1 MPYSYESKEKEIHTK
16 ETERD
21 NAGQLFQRVRRG
33 GGSPPDEELSA
44 GRDYERLFAFICE
57 AHLEEAQEFRLKGYN
72 SQVPEVDEGLLTQLR
87 DDLTATKSRLCLQ
100 VSVGGALGSLWLR
113 EQIGNIERLTS
124 KLSDDVIKLWIEHEL
139 PRKSDGEA
147 TKAALGSRR
156 TAQSL
161 ARRLEATLQA
171 LIRVVRTLR
180 AMDDY
185 STPEK
190 RHDMLVAELTSVFSS
205 YDKSR
210 VIQALGSMTSE
221 TSGHAAWVSLMQARA
236 AEWEAD
242 KLSSVNAMI
251 AASRHEAEKANKK
264 ARQLQDDPQ
273 TFFSHVA
280 AYLQSLSSDLA
291 KASIHAGLSTSSSAT
306 LQVNNDEAAAS
317 LSRSNSLSKR
327 IKTGF
332 DKKKSKAQTAMVGM
346 KVHVHRLVRMALHGH
361 PTGTPTKA
369 PEHVVADSVIRSI
382 LWQWQQL
389 AIKIQYASA
398 ALLSKVDELKK
409 IEGVLAT
416 YSAADGLESE
426 LERRNTPVSLSG
438 EEDLVAQV
446 REWVSDSL
454 EKEKPENQRAVKVAT
469 LERLLGGDIDHAQ
482 SLFARL
488 GSTTDSIQRVLER
501 QWMSVNDML
510 EPRLPVDIARSLWA
524 KIDPLVENFMP
535 DLARE
540 LTIAA
545 QALNDAALAA
555 GNCARNFSEA
565 KVQAVKAQLLATKVK
580 ERLSA
585 ESARLT
591 ERPLDEHS
599 RGARLAKHWANLAI
613 AQSEGTYPPPDAQQV
628 LASLKEQGLLAGT
641 LSTGDPAG
649 YLFATRLAG
658 ELENACND
666 ELRLPMS
673 PEQYAAL
680 EKGLVEYIVKW
691 GQKRISR
698 GVTRIVIEL
707 SFEQALNAVS
717 FNVSSL
723 FRLPYKVLKASIK
736 IPYNVNKVNY
746 YIMPGHDKP
755 YKAIYGLLGKKL
767 KQLGFNILTAPV
779 PSAIKL
785 AAGAGLTAGA
795 ALQNVYVGRSA
806 NTFRAVYQHVAE
818 GKQSEKIKMGSV
830 GGMIFDSVLDTATT
844 AAFKGVQRAW
854 QTGRNENNVIY
865 GNAYAVEQVNESGGE
880 MHTRILPDGT
890 LAGNDILREDDAA
903 AGERVT
909 VSAGNSSALQP
920 QTDTRALSDEHNPVA
935 GKTRVR
941 QKRELVNN
949 SHQKKSKLNSD
960 FLGFERDITYQKL
973 SSDRKKQ
980 IYLYGIQFLLLQI
993 ENDERLPQQSRY
1005 NAGLARLG
1013 RKLLVPVSIECYKLT
1028 NTVFLPDSPGEKSG
1042 VLISVDSY
1050 LPYYYVSEGKDLL
1063 DNIEWNM
1070 PFNAKVA
1077 SKDIV
1082 SYRQMIN
1089 SKIDLKATGIDVLTG
1104 IRNGKYNFKESFN
1117 IYNPKPMDIANI
1129 SEGLVR
1135 SIENDYMI
1143 KEKKITNNLL
1153 ISRAIAG
1160 ANGSDSIRSGATE
1173 DVNND
1178 YPEVTATKNIYHV
1191 ETTWE
1196 NMAPADYLKAFSKPF
1211 SSLAGNI
1218 QLVTSHFKE
1227 ETVQDT
1233 EQNVQ
1238 KAEEIGAWVDV
1249 TVGAI
1254 TSFTPA
1260 GVLLNT
1266 AQAAA
1271 DIAADLTE
1279 GKDPDSLAIVSLVT
1293 ACIPGGRIAAK
1304 VGKLTHNGGKIVKYG
1319 LMLGGKV
1326 VDLTILGRSIKT
1338 AVDTGE
1344 PLAIYQA
1351 LLASGMSVKNS
1362 YDIARNMSSELS
1374 IGKKI
1379 EESASLKELEALKH
1393 DDTKYST
1400 SELVVRTFQVG
1411 RTEMLGRINHGE
1423 IEVSRDNGG
1432 SWNRGGKIFLLM
1444 YRLQNAGWRN
1454 NSTQLN
1460 GRIYRNHNA
1469 TSSHA
1474 QELELIKKN
1483 KYEIHSLEQDSVA
1496 TVAQKRAR
1504 IDFEAGER
1512 EYNIE
1517 EFSQFD
1523 SLSFSKKIDDLKWGS
1538 FKGQALTHRQIGA
1551 LWKKA
1556 HNEFWEDQACKQIIR
1571 GQEWLNSAKKNY
1583 NAIGGEVSPQGA
1595 YLRGKNQGEC
1605 EPTTILM
1612 ARAQREG
1619 MGNELSRNLMG
1630 LIDDPDNVLG
1640 SSLNRLRSQSGIKG
1654 EVVAGVKLTT
1664 LETSEQTLFPGST
1677 EKAVSVRL
1685 ELKQGGGSIRNHV
1698 VLLSRREDD
1707 RGDYIYSFFDPNYGY
1722 VEFGEYKDM
1731 ANFVKKRV
1739 KIKKEKKGGY
1749 ENLDSDVEFS
1759 TVNNNKLD
1767 EVTSSITYFNNE
1779 KPTALNPTTYKEA
1792 LTFFL
1797 NQQNASSMGDPS
1809 YTPYLTAFNSL
1820 PENQDI
1826 TMQQVKDLKY
1836 AFSASGNNLVEQA
1849 KYQYALLAYLSG
1861 PRGIQLPIDINE
1873 IRNRIVQEIE
1883 HADYVYGC
1891 KVKEI
1896 DELQSQL
1903 KKSKTEKKMADL
1915 RNEIA
1920 RTTIK
1925 KNEWLSKKKQASL
1938 RLDMWNDSWPAFC
1951 DNTESVHG

>member
-1 MPYSYESKEKEIHTK
+1 MPYSRESKEKETHPK
-16 ETERD
+16 ETKQD
-21 NAGQLFQRVRRG
+21 NASLKFQRVSQG
-33 GGSPPDEELSA
+33 GAGALPPDEEGKLSA
-44 GRDYERLFAFICE
+44 SGGYDRLFALIRE
-57 AHLEEAQEFRLKGYN
+57 AHLEEAQEFRLKGFN
-72 SQVPEVDEGLLTQLR
+72 SQVPEVDGGLLTQLR
-87 DDLTATKSRLCLQ
+87 DDLSTTKSRQ
-100 VSVGGALGSLWLR
+100 YVQASVGGPLGSAWLLD
-113 EQIGNIERLTS
+113 QIGKIERFTD
-124 KLSDDVIKLWIEHEL
+124 KLSDDVIKRWVKHEL
-139 PRKSDGEA
+139 PRKNAGEA
-147 TKAALGSRR
+147 VETELGSRR

-161 ARRLEATLQA
+161 ARRLESTLQT
-171 LIRVVRTLR
+171 LIRVVHTLR
-180 AMDDY
+180 AIDDY
-185 STPEK
+185 STSEK
-190 RHDMLVAELTSVFSS
+190 RHDMLVAELIDAFSPS
-205 YDKSR
+205 DKSS
-210 VIQALGSMTSE
+210 VIQALSRMTVE
-221 TSGHAAWVSLMQARA
+221 TSGHAAWASLIQARTA
-236 AEWEAD
+236 AWKAG
-242 KLSSVNAMI
+242 KSASVDAMI
-251 AASRHEAEKANKK
+251 TTSRHEAEKANKK
-264 ARQLQDDPQ
+264 ARELQGESQ

-280 AYLQSLSSDLA
+280 AYLQSLSRDLE
-291 KASIHAGLSTSSSAT
+291 KASIGAEQIASSPALPHANYNE
-306 LQVNNDEAAAS
+306 VAAS
-317 LSRSNSLSKR
+317 LSRSHSLSQR
-327 IKTGF
+327 INTGF
-332 DKKKSKAQTAMVGM
+332 DKKKLQAQTAVAGA
-346 KVHVHRLVRMALHGH
+346 KVHAHRLVRILKHGH
-361 PTGTPTKA
+361 LTGTPTKD
-369 PEHVVADSVIRSI
+369 PEHVVADTIIRSI
-382 LWQWQQL
+382 LWQWQQP

-398 ALLSKVDELKK
+398 ALLSKMGELKK
-409 IEGVLAT
+409 IEGILA
-416 YSAADGLESE
+416 SHAVADDRGGEQA
-426 LERRNTPVSLSG
+426 RRNTAVNLSS
-438 EEDLVAQV
+438 EDDLDAQL

-454 EKEKPENQRAVKVAT
+454 EQENPENQRTATVAT
-469 LERLLGGDIDHAQ
+469 LERLLGGDIA
-482 SLFARL
+482 S
-488 GSTTDSIQRVLER
+488 
-501 QWMSVNDML
+501 
-510 EPRLPVDIARSLWA
+510 
-524 KIDPLVENFMP
+524 
-535 DLARE
+535 ARE
-540 LTIAA
+540 LVERLGKTEESVKNLLRRQRFAVLKMIVERLPAAAPSLKAVDKLLPDMASDLTASIAA
-545 QALNDAALAA
+545 LDNALQATESPTRD
-555 GNCARNFSEA
+555 FSEA
-565 KVQAVKAQLLATKVK
+565 IKQAGDSQLLAIKVK
-580 ERLSA
+580 ESLSA

-599 RGARLAKHWANLAI
+599 RGARLAKHWANLAKEQNVGI
-613 AQSEGTYPPPDAQQV
+613 YPPPDAQQG
-628 LASLKEQGLLAGT
+628 LFFLKKQGLLAGT

-658 ELENACND
+658 ELENAANN

-691 GQKRISR
+691 GQRRISR

-707 SFEQALNAVS
+707 SFEQALDTVS

-723 FRLPYKVLKASIK
+723 FRLPYKVLKTSIK
-736 IPYNVNKVNY
+736 IPYNVNRVNNY
-746 YIMPGHDKP
+746 TMPGHDKP

-767 KQLGFNILTAPV
+767 TQLGFNLLTAPV
-779 PSAIKL
+779 PGVIKF
-785 AAGAGLTAGA
+785 AAGAGVTAGA
-795 ALQNVYVGRSA
+795 ALHNLNVGKREK
-806 NTFRAVYQHVAE
+806 TFSAVYQHVVE
-818 GKQSEKIKMGSV
+818 GKQSEKIKMDPLE
-830 GGMIFDSVLDTATT
+830 GMIFDSVFDTATT
-844 AAFKGVQRAW
+844 AAVKGGRRVW
-854 QTGRNENNVIY
+854 QTGRNECNVIF
-865 GNAYAVEQVNESGGE
+865 GNAYAVEQVNESSGE
-880 MHTRILPDGT
+880 MHTRILPDET
-890 LAGNDILREDDAA
+890 LAGNYILREDDAA

-941 QKRELVNN
+941 QKRELANN
-949 SHQKKSKLNSD
+949 PPPKKVKLNSD
-960 FLGFERDITYQKL
+960 FLDFESDITYQKL
-973 SSDRKKQ
+973 SPNRKKQ

-1005 NAGLARLG
+1005 NASLARIG
-1013 RKLLVPVSIECYKLT
+1013 HKLLVPVSIEWYKLT

-1042 VLISVDSY
+1042 VLISLDSY
-1050 LPYYYVSEGKDLL
+1050 IPYYYVNEGKDLL
-1063 DNIEWNM
+1063 ENIELNM
-1070 PFNAKVA
+1070 PYN
-1077 SKDIV
+1077 SKISSRDIV
-1082 SYRQMIN
+1082 SYRQMNN
-1089 SKIDLKATGIDVLTG
+1089 SKIGLKATGIDVLTG
-1104 IRNGKYNFKESFN
+1104 IRNGKYNLKENFN
-1117 IYNPKPMDIANI
+1117 IYTPKPMDIAEI
-1129 SEGLVR
+1129 SEDLVR
-1135 SIENDYMI
+1135 SIEIDYML
-1143 KEKKITNNLL
+1143 KEKVITNSLL

-1178 YPEVTATKNIYHV
+1178 YPEVTATKNIYHI

-1196 NMAPADYLKAFSKPF
+1196 NMAPADYLNAFSKPF

-1227 ETVQDT
+1227 ETIQDT

-1238 KAEEIGAWVDV
+1238 QAEEIGAWADV

-1254 TSFTPA
+1254 TSFIPA
-1260 GVLLNT
+1260 GLLLNT

-1279 GKDPDSLAIVSLVT
+1279 GKGPDSLAIASLVT
-1293 ACIPGGRIAAK
+1293 GCIPAGRIVAK
-1304 VGKLTHNGGKIVKYG
+1304 VGKLTHSGGKIVKYG
-1319 LMLGGKV
+1319 LMLGGEV

-1351 LLASGMSVKNS
+1351 LLASGMSIKNS

-1374 IGKKI
+1374 ISKKI
-1379 EESASLKELEALKH
+1379 EESASLKELEALQH

-1400 SELVVRTFQVG
+1400 AELVVRTFQVG

-1432 SWNRGGKIFLLM
+1432 SWKRGGKIFLLM

-1454 NSTQLN
+1454 NSIQLN
-1460 GRIYRNHNA
+1460 GRIYRNHNV

-1483 KYEIHSLEQDSVA
+1483 KYEIHSLEQYSAA

-1512 EYNIE
+1512 EYNLE

-1523 SLSFSKKIDDLKWGS
+1523 SLSFSKKIEGLKWGA

-1556 HNEFWEDQACKQIIR
+1556 HNEFWEDQAYKQVIR

-1605 EPTTILM
+1605 EPATILM
-1612 ARAQREG
+1612 ARARREG
-1619 MGNELSRNLMG
+1619 MGNELSRSLMG

-1640 SSLNRLRSQSGIKG
+1640 SSLNRLRSQPGIKG
-1654 EVVAGVKLTT
+1654 EVVAGLKLTT

-1685 ELKQGGGSIRNHV
+1685 ELKQGGASIRNHV
-1698 VLLSRREDD
+1698 VLLSRSEDD
-1707 RGDYIYSFFDPNYGY
+1707 RGNYIYSFFDPNYGY

-1739 KIKKEKKGGY
+1739 KIKRKEKGGY

-1767 EVTSSITYFNNE
+1767 EVTRNIAHINNG
-1779 KPTALNPTTYKEA
+1779 KPTALNPIIYKEA

-1797 NQQNASSMGDPS
+1797 NQQNASGMGDPS
-1809 YTPYLTAFNSL
+1809 YTPYLSAFNSL

-1826 TMQQVKDLKY
+1826 TIQQVKDLKY

-1861 PRGIQLPIDINE
+1861 PRGIQLPIDTNE
-1873 IRNRIVQEIE
+1873 IRNRIVQEID
-1883 HADYVYGC
+1883 HADYVYGW

-1903 KKSKTEKKMADL
+1903 KKSNTEKKVADL

-1925 KNEWLSKKKQASL
+1925 KDEWLSKKKQASL
-1938 RLDMWNDSWPAFC
+1938 RLDMWNDSWPVFF
-1951 DNTESVHG
+1951 D